1 MGRGFAVVADEV
13 RQLAAKTQSSLSQIN
28 QSVTSVVNGVE
39 ELYAESEQ
47 SSHRMLSISE
57 STRGL
62 VVAADESGS
71 RLSGAVNISSDLVK
85 KSTFIATRTK
95 QLMEQMEKMTRIADQ
110 NRTVAIE
117 VEEVAASMAR
127 KSESL
132 RDTLGRFR
140 C

>member
-1 MGRGFAVVADEV
+1 
-13 RQLAAKTQSSLSQIN
+13 
-28 QSVTSVVNGVE
+28 VTSVVNGVE

-47 SSHRMLSISE
+47 SSHRMLGISE

-62 VVAADESGS
+62 VVAADESGN
-71 RLSGAVNISSDLVK
+71 RLSGAVKISSDLVK

-110 NRTVAIE
+110 NRSVAIE
-117 VEEVAASMAR
+117 VEEVSSSMAR
-127 KSESL
+127 KSENL

>member
-1 MGRGFAVVADEV
+1 V

-28 QSVTSVVNGVE
+28 QNVTSVVNGVE

-47 SSHRMLSISE
+47 SSHRMLGISE

-62 VVAADESGS
+62 VVAADESGN
-71 RLSGAVNISSDLVK
+71 RLSGAVKISSDLVK

-110 NRTVAIE
+110 NRSVAIE
-117 VEEVAASMAR
+117 VEEVSSSMAR
-127 KSESL
+127 KSENL